1 MSALTLSNSYS
12 PIFQDDTDRLM
23 RILGMRREPL
33 ADYTKSLGYVREHNG
48 GGGRHLLDFSKRGHH
63 SLRRAYGASLG
74 WILGDFSTS
83 NASETIASNAG
94 NALRAFFACD
104 PNSGV
109 IVLERHQDE
118 FGVFLHEKTICGNPR
133 MLLDEDC
140 SLLLPT
146 GVTSP
151 RIGDEM
157 LYERLDL
164 ARCYDRSAA
173 FSVREVLF
181 TGADGES
188 IAGLGDVSGMFVEN
202 LPELLPSLYN
212 ILGDNYDLASI
223 NALIYSAIRRH
234 SDYAPYDSEIEVPL
248 LESDDTDQNV
258 TMLLRRTQRSSWR
271 VVFLLGADTYTLEEV
286 APRRKLSVQE
296 SEVMAARSRLFSAF
310 RSLPNFN
317 GKIDFGSVFSAEHLN
332 RLPSDFRKEVED
344 TPEAA
349 QAKFLIK
356 MNESL
361 ERFKKDERHW
371 LLIYFSAGRERNLS
385 LNGESTEMAIQLCAP
400 LYLTTADERIK
411 RASVYAVAEVRED
424 AETGKLHCNVPSIL
438 DSRMAIGDANNLKRC
453 LQRGR
458 SAA

>member
-1 MSALTLSNSYS
+1 MSALTLSDSYS
-12 PIFQDDTDRLM
+12 TIFQNDTDRLM

-33 ADYTKSLGYVREHNG
+33 ANYTKSLGYVREHNG

-74 WILGDFSTS
+74 WILGDFSTD

-94 NALRAFFACD
+94 NALRAFFAGN

-118 FGVFLHEKTICGNPR
+118 FGVFLNEKTICGNPR

-151 RIGDEM
+151 RIGGEM
-157 LYERLDL
+157 MYERLDL
-164 ARCYDRSAA
+164 AHSYDRSAA

-202 LPELLPSLYN
+202 LPELIPSLYK

-223 NALIYSAIRRH
+223 NALTYSAIRRH
-234 SDYAPYDSEIEVPL
+234 SDYAPYESEIKVPL
-248 LESDDTDQNV
+248 LESDDPDQNV
-258 TMLLRRTQRSSWR
+258 TMLLCRTQRSSWR

-286 APRRKLSVQE
+286 APRKKLSVQE
-296 SEVMAARSRLFSAF
+296 SEVMTARNRLVATF
-310 RSLPNFN
+310 RSLPDFN
-317 GKIDFGSVFSAEHLN
+317 GKIDFESVFSAEHLN
-332 RLPSDFRKEVED
+332 RLPEDFRKEVEAD
-344 TPEAA
+344 HKAA

-361 ERFKKDERHW
+361 ERFKNDARHW

-385 LNGESTEMAIQLCAP
+385 LNGESAEMTIQLCAP
-400 LYLTTADERIK
+400 LYLTSADERIK

-424 AETGKLHCNVPSIL
+424 AETGGLRCNVPSIL

-453 LQRGR
+453 LQHGR
-458 SAA
+458 TAA

>member
-234 SDYAPYDSEIEVPL
+234 SDYAPYESEIEVPL

-317 GKIDFGSVFSAEHLN
+317 GKIDLLVRPEGKDGPVYILDWKTNS
-332 RLPSDFRKEVED
+332 LPSYGTESLGRAMTASDYHLQYQFYS
-344 TPEAA
+344 
-349 QAKFLIK
+349 QAVRYWLHGAELGGVAYMFVRAGEKS
-356 MNESL
+356 ESL
-361 ERFKKDERHW
+361 E
-371 LLIYFSAGRERNLS
+371 
-385 LNGESTEMAIQLCAP
+385 
-400 LYLTTADERIK
+400 
-411 RASVYAVAEVRED
+411 
-424 AETGKLHCNVPSIL
+424 
-438 DSRMAIGDANNLKRC
+438 GDAGVFVADAAAISQESCRAAIKNALK
-453 LQRGR
+453 
-458 SAA
+458 